1 MRPHQLFYCHCLSHT
16 SFLSYVQELEARLL
30 HMENIFN
37 QLAPVIGELG
47 QNADG
52 TPVLSLPQG
61 LSISATNGASTSTV
75 PQLAVDND
83 RPSQT
88 APPASNSNP
97 ESPSSVKIEDD
108 VTDSLGQLTLDEHGH
123 MRWIGGSST
132 MSLIQSFRAATASS
146 QYRLSPMSDNDPST
160 PAGNANKLYF
170 PASVFFGKVR
180 ALPGPEE
187 VEYPERDLADAL
199 VCLNHK
205 HHGGD
210 VNAHPCTGSS
220 LLLQTSF
227 PNASPRQ
234 AVVYAAVRIS
244 HGQNDRSH
252 PCSYRDRFYLPC
264 LRRIRFRCS
273 THR

>member
-1 MRPHQLFYCHCLSHT
+1 
-16 SFLSYVQELEARLL
+16 
-30 HMENIFN
+30 MENIFN

-47 QNADG
+47 QDADG

-61 LSISATNGASTSTV
+61 LSISAAGTNIASTSSA
-75 PQLAVDND
+75 PQPAVVND
-83 RPSQT
+83 RQTQTT
-88 APPASNSNP
+88 APTSHSNP
-97 ESPSSVKIEDD
+97 ESPASVKIEDD

-199 VCLNHK
+199 VRSVIISEYLIETYMRP
-205 HHGGD
+205 GPS
-210 VNAHPCTGSS
+210 V
-220 LLLQTSF
+220 LLQASF
-227 PNASPRQ
+227 PHARPR
-234 AVVYAAVRIS
+234 
-244 HGQNDRSH
+244 
-252 PCSYRDRFYLPC
+252 
-264 LRRIRFRCS
+264 
-273 THR
+273 